1 MSNITEKVLQ
11 VGETLQG
18 KNRWMV
24 FKAIDQR
31 TLFDLVNNISIAW
44 GDRERLGRVKL
55 TITNVSNRH
64 NLESI
69 YTL

>member
-44 GDRERLGRVKL
+44 GTERD
-55 TITNVSNRH
+55 
-64 NLESI
+64 
-69 YTL
+69 